1 VLPPRRSRI
10 VGAALTALALL
21 AGCGSPPWDAG
32 SSASPSS
39 TAAPNS
45 TAAPSPSG
53 TATSTA
59 AATPA
64 HNDLAKGSLKRKLS
78 AGGVE
83 LTVNYWSTLDLAG
96 WTPAAAKPVNLSATG
111 AFADGS
117 EQDIFLTSV
126 NLAVAVSG
134 PAGALQAPTAQ
145 SDEASVKPG
154 YVITKPNSYGG
165 VFTVG
170 SVDPTATSVT
180 LTFTYQLLQQT
191 APKAKTYSKQTAVD
205 TLTVP
210 LAS

>member
-1 VLPPRRSRI
+1 MNPSRRAACRWR
-10 VGAALTALALL
+10 VGAALALSAGLL
-21 AGCGSPPWDAG
+21 VGCGQPPWEAG
-32 SSASPSS
+32 SSASPSPTPTTPS
-39 TAAPNS
+39 ASVTASP
-45 TAAPSPSG
+45 TASP
-53 TATSTA
+53 
-59 AATPA
+59 TPI

-117 EQDIFLTSV
+117 KQDIYLTSV
-126 NLAVAVSG
+126 SLAVAVQG
-134 PAGALQAPTAQ
+134 PSGALQAPAVQT
-145 SDEASVKPG
+145 DEASVKPG

-165 VFTVG
+165 VFTVP
-170 SVDPTATSVT
+170 SVDPAATSVT

-191 APKAKTYSKQTAVD
+191 APKSKTYSKQTAVD

>member
-1 VLPPRRSRI
+1 MNRVLPPRRLLI
-10 VGAALTALALL
+10 LGAALTALALL
-21 AGCGSPPWDAG
+21 GGCGSPPWDAG
-32 SSASPSS
+32 SSASPTSS
-39 TAAPNS
+39 AA
-45 TAAPSPSG
+45 ASPSV
-53 TATSTA
+53 TATPSGA
-59 AATPA
+59 ASPV

-83 LTVNYWSTLDLAG
+83 LTVNYWSTLDLAD
-96 WTPAAAKPVNLSATG
+96 WTPTAAKPVNLSATG

-126 NLAVAVSG
+126 SLAVAVSG
-134 PAGALQAPTAQ
+134 PTGALQAPAAQ
-145 SDEASVKPG
+145 TDEASVKPG

>member
-1 VLPPRRSRI
+1 MNRVLPPRRPLI
-10 VGAALTALALL
+10 VGAVLTALALL
-21 AGCGSPPWDAG
+21 AGCGSPPWDSG

-39 TAAPNS
+39 SAA
-45 TAAPSPSG
+45 ASPSA
-53 TATSTA
+53 TATPSGA
-59 AATPA
+59 ASPV

-126 NLAVAVSG
+126 SLAVAVSG
-134 PAGALQAPTAQ
+134 PTGALQAPAPQT
-145 SDEASVKPG
+145 DDASVKPG

-210 LAS
+210 LAT

>member
-1 VLPPRRSRI
+1 MNRVLPPRRLLI
-10 VGAALTALALL
+10 LGAALTALALL
-21 AGCGSPPWDAG
+21 AGCGSPPWNSG

-39 TAAPNS
+39 SAA
-45 TAAPSPSG
+45 ASPSA
-53 TATSTA
+53 TATPSA
-59 AATPA
+59 AASPV

-83 LTVNYWSTLDLAG
+83 LTVNYWSTLDLAD
-96 WTPAAAKPVNLSATG
+96 WTPEAAKPVNLSATG

-117 EQDIFLTSV
+117 EQEIFLTSV
-126 NLAVAVSG
+126 SLAVAVSG
-134 PAGALQAPTAQ
+134 PTGSLQAPATQ
-145 SDEASVKPG
+145 TDKASVTPG

-170 SVDPTATSVT
+170 SVDPAATSVT

-205 TLTVP
+205 DLTVP
-210 LAS
+210 LAP

>member
-1 VLPPRRSRI
+1 MRQP
-10 VGAALTALALL
+10 AL
-21 AGCGSPPWDAG
+21 GCGG
-32 SSASPSS
+32 TASPSS
-39 TAAPNS
+39 SAA
-45 TAAPSPSG
+45 ASPSA
-53 TATSTA
+53 TATPSA
-59 AATPA
+59 AARPV

-78 AGGVE
+78 AGGVQ
-83 LTVNYWSTLDLAG
+83 LTVNYWSTLDLAD

-126 NLAVAVSG
+126 SLAVAVSG
-134 PAGALQAPTAQ
+134 PTGALQAPATQ
-145 SDEASVKPG
+145 TDEASVKPG

-205 TLTVP
+205 ALTVP